1 MEPFA
6 ELDPPL
12 AQAAVAVL
20 RDAGLRAWVEE
31 SSGEVDRVYVVRDDQ
46 ESAERT
52 LSARMEDVQELAR
65 RLAADAPPE
74 PGARAAVAD
83 RGSAGDGPPLVLERF
98 RRTAA
103 VVTAVL
109 VPVLG
114 VTLAQAALPRGAAIA
129 LVGVGAAAVGGAG
142 VAALLRG
149 ARRG

>member
-6 ELDPPL
+6 ELDPLL

-31 SSGEVDRVYVVRDDQ
+31 SSGDVDRVYVVPDDA
-46 ESAERT
+46 EAAERT

-65 RLAADAPPE
+65 HLAADASPE
-74 PGARAAVAD
+74 PGAVPAAAD
-83 RGSAGDGPPLVLERF
+83 RGSAADGPPLVLERF
-98 RRTAA
+98 RRAA
-103 VVTAVL
+103 VVVTAVL

-114 VTLAQAALPRGAAIA
+114 VTLAQAALPRGAAIVLIVA
-129 LVGVGAAAVGGAG
+129 GAVA

-149 ARRG
+149 ARRE